1 MFKLCIN
8 PTADTAQFIESFARI
23 NTGLRIDDWDN
34 ITIDSYNIT
43 IKKFKDN
50 IESYNNSLTT
60 DSSLK
65 EFYKISYTD
74 ASGIESFKTFKKMEY
89 SSQAKLLYNDAEAMM
104 QEYGESLT
112 AEEKRQVLVDI
123 IQKVLI

>member
-1 MFKLCIN
+1 MH
-8 PTADTAQFIESFARI
+8 
-23 NTGLRIDDWDN
+23 GLRIDDWDN

-43 IKKFKDN
+43 IKKFKEN
-50 IESYNNSLTT
+50 IEFYNDSL
-60 DSSLK
+60 SSNNATK